1 MKLSSEQTRLFWR
14 TFKRACEVHRVPKA
28 EEKTFRQGLIF
39 DAIEQTSL
47 TQVKPGRDFDAV
59 MLALA
64 RLAGDME
71 LVDHF
76 SASAKR
82 REAHLAEKYIREML
96 CLRRLPDRL
105 PQGALPSRLHVRSYL
120 ASMLEQRCKVR
131 FNAAREDWWED
142 VAVQDVTFLMR
153 ASAIALKREKGRSPA
168 ANR

>member
-1 MKLSSEQTRLFWR
+1 MKLTCEQTRLFWR

-47 TQVKPGRDFDAV
+47 TQVKPGREFDAV

-96 CLRRLPDRL
+96 CLRDKVSYLP
-105 PQGALPSRLHVRSYL
+105 PFHARSYL

-142 VAVQDVTFLMR
+142 VAAQDVTFLMR